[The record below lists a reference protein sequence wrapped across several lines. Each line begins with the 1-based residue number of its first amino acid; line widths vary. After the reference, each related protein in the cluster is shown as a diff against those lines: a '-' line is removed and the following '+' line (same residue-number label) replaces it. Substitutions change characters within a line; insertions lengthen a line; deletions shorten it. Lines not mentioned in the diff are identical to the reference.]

1 MSGATGGWTLQEGWR
16 RRTDETSEVDQR
28 WVSTLNFD
36 RYAIGLISR
45 ELCHLSTMALGEL
58 LEADLT
64 R

>member
-1 MSGATGGWTLQEGWR
+1 MSEATGGWTLQEGWR

-28 WVSTLNFD
+28 GVSNFD

>member
-1 MSGATGGWTLQEGWR
+1 
-16 RRTDETSEVDQR
+16 
-28 WVSTLNFD
+28 LNFD